1 MSLSLSDVARLKAN
15 PVAAMLACDAADAE
29 EKLADFVRL
38 TWPILEPAT
47 PLVWSWPMDAICEH
61 LEAVSAG
68 QIQRLLI
75 NCPPGFSKSLL
86 TNVFWP
92 AWEWLSRPH
101 YRYISWS
108 YNEALTIRDN
118 RRCRRL
124 LESPLFQGLWGQCEA
139 CRRRPENAPRC
150 AACEESKRLR
160 LSGDQNAKIRYDND
174 WTGWRIATSV
184 HGMGTGE
191 RGDRN
196 IWDDPHN
203 VKGAES
209 DAKREAAVQWW
220 AETLPTRV
228 NDAST
233 SAEVGIM
240 QRLHELDISGH
251 ILAGDFGYEHLLIEM
266 EYEGT
271 DHPARK
277 TVGYRPSTIGYHDP
291 REESG
296 EVLACPERFPADEV
310 EKLKA
315 KLRSWGGEYAEAGQ
329 LRQWPIQRGGG
340 MFKAEWFDRIVDLSE
355 APTGRTV
362 RGWDLAGS
370 KGKTSPFTASVKL
383 RLGYSGSLYVL
394 DVTCERIDAAELE
407 DYIARIS
414 LADDPDTVIDVPQ
427 DPGQAGKVQVSSLAK
442 RLHGRQYQWS
452 PETGSKE
459 VRAQP
464 FASQCKAKNVILVRG
479 DWNRAYVNEAKSFP
493 RGQFKDRVDATSR
506 AYAALISGDDDSP
519 IAAPILTIRG

>member
-1 MSLSLSDVARLKAN
+1 MLSLSDVAALKAN
-15 PVAAMLACDAADAE
+15 PSAALLACDKADAE
-29 EKLADFVRL
+29 ERLADFVRL
-38 TWPILEPAT
+38 MWPILEPAT
-47 PLVWSWPMDAICEH
+47 PLVWSWPMDAICDH

-92 AWEWLSRPH
+92 AWEWLTRPH
-101 YRYISWS
+101 LRYISWS

-124 LESPLFQGLWGQCEA
+124 LESPLFQSLWGQCEA
-139 CRRRPENAPRC
+139 CKRRGENQPRC
-150 AACEESKRLR
+150 EACEKSKRLR

-228 NDAST
+228 NDART

-251 ILAGDFGYEHLLIEM
+251 ILSGEFGYEHLLIEM
-266 EYEGT
+266 EYEGV

-277 TVGYRPSTIGYHDP
+277 TLGYRPSTIGYVDP
-291 REESG
+291 RTEPG
-296 EVLACPERFPADEV
+296 ALACPDRFPADEV

-340 MFKAEWFDRIVDLSE
+340 LFKAEWFERIIDLSE
-355 APTGRTV
+355 VPPGRTV
-362 RGWDLAGS
+362 RSWDFAGS
-370 KGKTSPFTASVKL
+370 KGKTSPFTASTKL
-383 RLGYSGSLYVL
+383 RLGNDGKLYLL
-394 DVTCERIDAAELE
+394 DVTCERIDAADLE
-407 DYIARIS
+407 DHFVRVN
-414 LADDPDTVIDVPQ
+414 LDDESDVVIDAPQ
-427 DPGQAGKVQVSSLAK
+427 DPGQAGKVEVRVFAK
-442 RLHGRQYQWS
+442 RLHGRDYRWS
-452 PETGSKE
+452 PEKGDKE
-459 VRAQP
+459 LRARP
-464 FASQCKAKNVILVRG
+464 VASQCKAGNFVLVRG
-479 DWNRAYVNEAKSFP
+479 EWNRGFVNEAKSFP
-493 RGQFKDRVDATSR
+493 RGQFKDRIDALSR
-506 AYAALISGDDDSP
+506 GYAQLVNDSGE
-519 IAAPILTIRG
+519 IGRAHV